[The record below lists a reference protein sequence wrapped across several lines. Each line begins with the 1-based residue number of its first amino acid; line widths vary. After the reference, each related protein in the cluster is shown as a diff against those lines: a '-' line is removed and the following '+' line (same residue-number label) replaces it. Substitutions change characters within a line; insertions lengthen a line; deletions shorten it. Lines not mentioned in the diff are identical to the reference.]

1 MAEKPAPAPAQPAA
15 GGDAAAGHGAA
26 PEGGEAK
33 SSKSGLM
40 TFLPLILMPAL
51 CAGAAYGVSVVFL
64 KKIDAMQT
72 GILAKV
78 VGEIPKG
85 DAKTGASK
93 DAAHGDAK
101 KADAHGDA
109 KKADAHGADADSH
122 GAPKAADK
130 GASKGTEKADDP
142 DESVPIVS
150 SDSGGPTA
158 VTVNPKGTSGKRY
171 LVAEIYV
178 KRQAAND
185 TTFKSRVEKKTKQL
199 QEITTRELESYTIE
213 ELQKP
218 GTKNMIQGKLLA
230 DFNREL
236 SAQGHSSPV
245 GKIIISK
252 WIMQ

>member
-1 MAEKPAPAPAQPAA
+1 MAEKPAPAPAPAA

-93 DAAHGDAK
+93 DA
-101 KADAHGDA
+101 AHGDA

-245 GKIIISK
+245 EKIIISK

>member
-1 MAEKPAPAPAQPAA
+1 MAEKPAPAPAPAA

-93 DAAHGDAK
+93 DA
-101 KADAHGDA
+101 AHGDA